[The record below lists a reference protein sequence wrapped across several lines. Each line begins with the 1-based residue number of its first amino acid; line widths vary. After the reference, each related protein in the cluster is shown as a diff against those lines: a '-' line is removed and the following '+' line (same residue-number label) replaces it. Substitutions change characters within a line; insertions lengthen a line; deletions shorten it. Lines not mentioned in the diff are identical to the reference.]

1 MKDQFF
7 GRRANVAYV
16 DGMEYVSSVLPA
28 WQKFIAGA
36 GFPPL
41 EALGPIAVIWL
52 GYEIALVAETGELN
66 KVENGKWAT
75 YHLEP
80 K

>member
-1 MKDQFF
+1 VKDQFF
-7 GRRANVAYV
+7 GRRANIAYV
-16 DGMEYVSSVLPA
+16 DGFEWIGLVLPG
-28 WQKFIAGA
+28 WHKFIAGP

-41 EALGPIAVIWL
+41 EAPGPIAVIWL

-66 KVENGKWAT
+66 KVENGKWAI